1 MNTDKTSW
9 LRHPIVNVVLG
20 FILTG
25 VLGTAITQHFM
36 DQREQEKLRA
46 QMALDRKQAVQQ
58 FSSVN
63 AERKVRAEMLLQA
76 LRDNSNGDEL
86 KTAIQ
91 EYENAYVTWSVERPG
106 TLLLFRDLLSPEN
119 YQLVEKGFEES
130 LEGKIFS
137 PIRRCLST
145 ALAQSGDRQAVNQ
158 TLESCRIDELF
169 ELLGTC
175 SQALAVAVSDLAE
188 TGSEWVVTEDRME
201 LQKRTRDS
209 ISKACP

>member
-1 MNTDKTSW
+1 MNMDKTSW
-9 LRHPIVNVVLG
+9 LRHPLVNVVLG

-46 QMALDRKQAVQQ
+46 QMALDRKEAIQQ
-58 FSSVN
+58 FSRVN

-76 LRDNSNGDEL
+76 LRDNSNGDEV

-91 EYENAYVTWSVERPG
+91 EYENAYVAWSVERPG

-119 YQLVEKGFEES
+119 YQLVKNGFEES
-130 LEGKIFS
+130 LEGKIFN
-137 PIRRCLST
+137 PMRRCLST
-145 ALAQSGDRQAVNQ
+145 ALSQGDDREAVNK
-158 TLESCRIDELF
+158 TLKSCRIDELL
-169 ELLGTC
+169 ELSGTC
-175 SQALAVAVSDLAE
+175 SQALAVAVSELAE
-188 TGSEWVVTEDRME
+188 TSSEWVVTEDRME

-209 ISKACP
+209 ISKECP

>member
-1 MNTDKTSW
+1 MNTDKTHW
-9 LRHPIVNVVLG
+9 LRHPLVNVVLG

-46 QMALDRKQAVQQ
+46 QMALDRKEAIQQ
-58 FSSVN
+58 FSRVN
-63 AERKVRAEMLLQA
+63 AERKVRAELLLQA
-76 LRDNSNGDEL
+76 MRENSNGDEL

-91 EYENAYVTWSVERPG
+91 EYENAYVAWNVERPG

-119 YQLVEKGFEES
+119 YHLVEKGFEES
-130 LEGKIFS
+130 LGGKIFS
-137 PIRRCLST
+137 PIRGCLSS
-145 ALAQSGDRQAVNQ
+145 ALAQGDDRQAVNQ